1 VLQQV
6 AETVPRSKSP
16 TCALPPLP
24 LPPQLKSKLQ
34 QMYPGKYVD
43 PTSTFINRWAQDPFA
58 LGSYSFNGMGSK
70 PADRATLAAR
80 EDMLF
85 WAGEH
90 AHRNLWATVHGAYL
104 SGKDAAAALLSCRTT
119 GCA

>member
-1 VLQQV
+1 
-6 AETVPRSKSP
+6 
-16 TCALPPLP
+16 
-24 LPPQLKSKLQ
+24 
-34 QMYPGKYVD
+34 MYPDKYVD
-43 PTSTFINRWAQDPFA
+43 PTSTFINRWAKDPFS

-70 PADRATLAAR
+70 PADRAKLAAR
-80 EDMLF
+80 EGMLF

-90 AHRNLWATVHGAYL
+90 THKNMWATVQGAYL